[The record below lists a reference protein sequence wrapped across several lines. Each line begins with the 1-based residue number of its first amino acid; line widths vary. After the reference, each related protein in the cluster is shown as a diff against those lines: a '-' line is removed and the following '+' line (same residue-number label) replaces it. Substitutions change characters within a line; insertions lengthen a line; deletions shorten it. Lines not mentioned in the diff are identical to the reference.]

1 MKYRIIIL
9 EQAKEFLNS
18 LEPKM
23 LAKAY
28 RTIGLLGEFGPRLT
42 LPHSRKMTGTD
53 DLRELRI
60 QVATN
65 ICRLFYFHQGN
76 KVYVLLSGFVKK
88 RQKTDAEEIARALRT
103 KQEYLEQN
111 EEKTHEKK

>member
-9 EQAKEFLNS
+9 KQAKDFLDS
-18 LEPKM
+18 LEPQM
-23 LAKAY
+23 MAKAY
-28 RTIGLLGEFGPRLT
+28 RTIGLLGEFGPLLT

-60 QVATN
+60 QVATD

-76 KVYVLLSGFVKK
+76 EVYVILSGFIKNSKK
-88 RQKTDAEEIARALRT
+88 PIPK
-103 KQEYLEQN
+103 N
-111 EEKTHEKK
+111 